1 MKRRT
6 FYKRRTLRHFLGI
19 LLTVVMVLSTVPT
32 DGLSLSVN
40 AQETDTGNRCEGG
53 GGNTLDNVSYMKL
66 AANADVSDE
75 SGTNV
80 ATVTV
85 NGSETTEY
93 SDLQEAWKYAAQ
105 KGTEA
110 SPAKL
115 KLLKSVDMG
124 TSKLALENANSSII
138 LEMNDGVTL
147 TSSCEYGVI
156 QIKNGKLTMES
167 GKIVCDYMNGCGVDI
182 TNGEFILKDG
192 EISGKNMY
200 YGVYANNGIV
210 EMENGKIN
218 ANNIG
223 IHICNFAKFTMTEG
237 SITSNYGVY
246 VYGEANIKGGTITST
261 GYGVTVNGDKGGK
274 ANINGSTKIES
285 SSHAVSIS
293 SRANVTIGGNAQLNS
308 SKSIGV
314 NVSGGSTVSI
324 NDNVE
329 ITGNYGVSLA
339 LNNSDT
345 NVKVNGG
352 TINGSLYG
360 VNVETGKLDMS
371 NGKVSASATY
381 GSGVYISNSGN
392 ADISGGK
399 VNGGSFGLRFSENST
414 GNVTISGGTFTSN
427 INSVNNGRGAVR
439 NLLAE
444 DRAYFKGEKISG
456 DTRICDD
463 NILAKNNL
471 AASDGYGTVTVAQV
485 PLEITKQPESQSWTY
500 GDKTDH
506 TLTVQTKQTDDGSG
520 DITYKWYQEAESGSG
535 IEIENAI
542 SNTYSLTNFNAGD
555 YKYYC
560 VVTCGNYEVTSKTIE
575 VNILPKK
582 VTAYITGDFSKNKT
596 YDGTTSVTGSVN
608 ISLEGVVNNDS
619 VTATASYSYDSPDAG
634 ERTITASG
642 ITLSGESA
650 NNYNLSSDSAT
661 VAGNILPLNIS
672 NANANVKFDDNINSL
687 VYDGIEKE
695 INVSSI
701 TVQVNGDERPLEKDT
716 DYTLSGNTAV
726 EAGTY
731 TCTIAGKGNFI
742 GEITKEWN
750 ISKCPITIVPD
761 SNQFKE
767 YGAGDPELTYTI
779 TSGSVAKNDVLS
791 SVLIRDEG
799 ENVGTYEITK
809 SSNANTGNPNYDI
822 TVTNGVNFKIIPS
835 SLEDSTITLSNAE
848 YTYDG
853 TEKKPNVTVSKNG
866 MTLEK
871 DIDYIENYTDNT
883 NAGTATVTIT
893 AKNGNYVGTIKK
905 EFSIIQATPEI
916 YTAPSVADRV
926 YNPFMSLKDSDL
938 TGGKVSVN
946 GAWSWQSKD
955 IVPTVDN
962 NGYVAVFTPNDSN
975 NYKTVTLTI
984 PVAVTKAVP
993 YIASPP
999 AAAAI
1004 TYGDALHT
1012 SELTGGTVQY
1022 GNGAG
1027 QAGSEIGS
1035 TEKIAGVFTWKDAS
1049 IVPTLANSDVTEYTV
1064 VFTPDDSTN
1073 YSVAETKITITV
1085 NEARKPQNTPSGN
1098 IIVTEPVIGEDAP
1111 HISIVGSEDEIKE
1124 AVPLTEEE
1132 KAAVAAG
1139 SEIKIYL
1146 KIEKKTVTQEE
1157 KQIIDAAKEDYI
1169 IGEYIDVSMFKQ
1181 IDGKEESPVRQL
1193 NKKIKISLI
1202 VPENLRNKNNNLTRI
1217 YAIIHHH
1224 SGEDKAEILQGVY
1237 DERTFSF
1244 TFTTDR
1250 FSTYTIVY
1258 KDTEKQ
1264 TGNVSYPIIN
1274 GGGYATDFTQTS
1286 SPYPSVKPSAMPT
1299 AKPSQIPQTSTAPD
1313 TSVVPDV
1320 SAVPT
1325 QEPVQDNVT
1334 PAPSKTPSD
1343 KTAKE
1348 DKLALNAGFK
1358 VSQTGNKIKILWGE
1372 VSEAD
1377 GYDVYAQYCGKKFNS
1392 RPSNS
1397 VKSGK
1402 VTKISVQ
1409 KINGKKLNLKKSYKL
1424 YVAAYKLVNGKK
1436 IIMCKSII
1444 AHNAGIKN
1452 KKYTNVKDIKVKKTS
1467 YTLKEGETAKINAI
1481 TVLVDKKKKM
1491 LSDNHAKEFRYATSD
1506 KEVAVVSSSGKIKAT
1521 KKGSCI
1527 IYVYGKNGNTKK
1539 IKVKVK

>member
-1 MKRRT
+1 
-6 FYKRRTLRHFLGI
+6 
-19 LLTVVMVLSTVPT
+19 
-32 DGLSLSVN
+32 
-40 AQETDTGNRCEGG
+40 
-53 GGNTLDNVSYMKL
+53 MKL
-66 AANADVSDE
+66 AADADVSDE
-75 SGTNV
+75 SSTPV

-85 NGSETTEY
+85 NGSETSEY
-93 SDLQEAWKYAAQ
+93 SDLQTAWKYAAQ
-105 KGTEA
+105 KSAENYSDAT
-110 SPAKL
+110 L
-115 KLLKSVDMG
+115 KLLESVDMG

-147 TSSCEYGVI
+147 TSSYEYGVI
-156 QIKNGKLTMES
+156 YMNKGKLTINSGQIFSKSKYGISIVEGQLILND
-167 GKIVCDYMNGCGVDI
+167 GKI
-182 TNGEFILKDG
+182 NGEKM
-192 EISGKNMY
+192 N
-200 YGVYANNGIV
+200 YGVYHWNKN
-210 EMENGKIN
+210 
-218 ANNIG
+218 
-223 IHICNFAKFTMTEG
+223 AKFTMNNGKIIVSAQGSSFGVYALGTVEINNGTIEADYTGVHICNLAEFTMTGG
-237 SITSNYGVY
+237 SITGDYGLY
-246 VYGEANIKGGTITST
+246 VYGKANITGGKITGTKQYAVNVNGQYGGSATITDSAIITGSGSASYAMMVDFGANVTINGSAIINGKSGITVSSAGIVTIGDKAQIIGIGNCGVSLDFNDNDTTLNVTGGTIT
-261 GYGVTVNGDKGGK
+261 GKQYGVK
-274 ANINGSTKIES
+274 
-285 SSHAVSIS
+285 
-293 SRANVTIGGNAQLNS
+293 
-308 SKSIGV
+308 
-314 NVSGGSTVSI
+314 
-324 NDNVE
+324 
-329 ITGNYGVSLA
+329 
-339 LNNSDT
+339 
-345 NVKVNGG
+345 
-352 TINGSLYG
+352 
-360 VNVETGKLDMS
+360 VETGKLVMS
-371 NGKVSASATY
+371 NGTVSATD

-392 ADISGGK
+392 ADISRGE
-399 VNGGSFGLRFSENST
+399 VNGKNFGLRVIENST
-414 GNVTISGGTFTSN
+414 GKVTISGGTFIGN
-427 INSVNNGRGAVR
+427 INSVDNRCGAVKD
-439 NLLAE
+439 LLAK
-444 DRAYFKGEKISG
+444 DCAYFEGKTISG
-456 DTRICDD
+456 DTRICDN
-463 NILAKNNL
+463 NILDKNNL

-485 PLEITKQPESQSWTY
+485 PLEIISQTNDQSWTY
-500 GDKTDH
+500 GAETKYD
-506 TLTVQTKQTDDGSG
+506 LTININETENAG
-520 DITYKWYQEAESGSG
+520 DITYQWYQEDESGSG
-535 IEIENAI
+535 VKIENAT
-542 SNTYSLTNFNAGD
+542 SNTYSLTKFDAGD

-560 VVTCGNYEVTSKTIE
+560 VVTCGDYKVTSETIE
-575 VNILPKK
+575 VNILQKD
-582 VTAYITGDFSKNKT
+582 VTASITDDSSKDKV
-596 YDGTTSVTGSVN
+596 YDGTTEVIGSIN
-608 ISLEGVVNNDS
+608 ISLKGVLDNDRGS
-619 VTATASYSYDSPDAG
+619 VTAKANSYSYDSSDAG
-634 ERTITASG
+634 KRTITASG
-642 ITLSGESA
+642 ITLTGENA
-650 NNYNLSSDSAT
+650 NNYKLSSNSVT
-661 VAGNILPLNIS
+661 VAGNISPLDIS
-672 NANANVKFDDNINSL
+672 NANVEFANNDL
-687 VYDGIEKE
+687 VYDGTQKE

-701 TVQVNGDERPLEKDT
+701 TVQVNGDERSLEKDT
-716 DYTLSGNTAV
+716 EYTLSGNTAAN
-726 EAGTY
+726 AGTY
-731 TCTIAGKGNFI
+731 TCTITGKGNFT
-742 GEITKEWN
+742 GKITNEWN
-750 ISKCPITIVPD
+750 INRCPITILPN

-767 YGAGDPELTYTI
+767 YGADDPELTYTI

-791 SVLIRDEG
+791 GVLIRAEG
-799 ENVGTYEITK
+799 ENVNTYEITK
-809 SSNANTGNPNYDI
+809 SSNANTGNPNYTI
-822 TVTNGVNFKIIPS
+822 TVTDGVTFEIIPS
-835 SLEDSTITLSNAE
+835 SLKDSTIILSNAE

-1299 AKPSQIPQTSTAPD
+1299 AKPSQTPQTSTAPN
-1313 TSVVPDV
+1313 TSAVPNASV
-1320 SAVPT
+1320 VPT

-1334 PAPSKTPSD
+1334 PAPSQTPSD
-1343 KTAKE
+1343 KMVNK
-1348 DKLALNAGFK
+1348 DRLALNAEFK
-1358 VSQTGNKIKILWGE
+1358 VSQTGNKIKILWGK
-1372 VSEAD
+1372 VSGAD
-1377 GYDVYAQYCGKKFNS
+1377 GYDVYVQYCGKKFNS
-1392 RPSNS
+1392 KPSNS
-1397 VKSGK
+1397 VKSDK
-1402 VTKISVQ
+1402 ITKISVK

-1481 TVLVDKKKKM
+1481 TVLVDKKKKL
-1491 LSDNHAKEFRYATSD
+1491 LSDNHAKEFRYATSNR
-1506 KEVAVVSSSGKIKAT
+1506 KIAVVSSSGKIKAT
-1521 KKGSCI
+1521 GKGSCI
-1527 IYVYGKNGNTKK
+1527 IYIYGKNGNAKK
-1539 IKVKVK
+1539 INVKVK